1 MKVLAALDFEDSSL
15 EALRQADAL
24 ARGVGGTLA
33 VCHVLPVA
41 HDLSALLLERGLP
54 ASEKL
59 AAEEASARDALRER
73 ARSKLGIEL
82 SEVFVE
88 RGTAYAEIVRRAE
101 TWGADFIVVGS
112 HGHSALTSALIGS
125 SAERVARHAHASV
138 LVARPVAKGGV
149 VLAATDLSELSLP
162 ALEAGAA
169 AAKRSGAKLVVAS
182 VLELPDP
189 VAISAASL
197 IGAAPA
203 VPSAEVLNEL
213 RTVLR
218 STLQQTLTRLGVT
231 AEIRVLEGSAAPG
244 IVDCADE
251 LGAELIVV
259 GTHGRT
265 GLVRF
270 ALGSVAERVIRNAK
284 SSVLCVRGGQGAVA

>member
-1 MKVLAALDFEDSSL
+1 VKVLAALDFEDSSL

-33 VCHVLPVA
+33 ACHVLPVA

-54 ASEKL
+54 PGERL
-59 AAEEASARDALRER
+59 AAEEGNARDAVRER

-101 TWGADFIVVGS
+101 AWGADYIVVGS
-112 HGHSALTSALIGS
+112 HGHSAFTTALIGS

-138 LVARPVAKGGV
+138 LVARPVTKGGV
-149 VLAATDLSELSLP
+149 VIAATDLSELSMP
-162 ALEAGAA
+162 AIEAAAA
-169 AAKRSGAKLVVAS
+169 AAKLSGAQLIVVSA
-182 VLELPDP
+182 LELPDP
-189 VAISAASL
+189 VSISAASL
-197 IGAAPA
+197 IGSAPA
-203 VPSAEVLNEL
+203 VPSAEALAEV

-218 STLQQTLTRLGVT
+218 STLEQTIERLGVS
-231 AEIRVLEGSAAPG
+231 AEIRVLEGAAARS
-244 IVDCADE
+244 IVELADE
-251 LGAELIVV
+251 LGAELVVV

-265 GLVRF
+265 GLLRF

-284 SSVLCVRGGQGAVA
+284 CSVLCVRAQAPA

>member
-24 ARGVGGTLA
+24 SRGVGGTLGA
-33 VCHVLPVA
+33 CHVLPVA

-54 ASEKL
+54 SGEKL
-59 AAEEASARDALRER
+59 AAEEVNARDALRER
-73 ARSKLGIEL
+73 ARSKLGIDL
-82 SEVFVE
+82 GEVFIE

-112 HGHSALTSALIGS
+112 HGHSAITSVLIGS

-138 LVARPVAKGGV
+138 LVARPVARGGV
-149 VLAATDLSELSLP
+149 VIAATDLSELSLP
-162 ALEAGAA
+162 AIQAAAA
-169 AAKRSGAKLVVAS
+169 AAKRSGAKLVVVS
-182 VLELPDP
+182 VLELADP
-189 VAISAASL
+189 VSISAASL

-203 VPSAEVLNEL
+203 VPNAEVLDEL
-213 RTVLR
+213 RSVLR
-218 STLQQTLTRLGVT
+218 STLEQTLTRLGVS
-231 AEIRVLEGSAAPG
+231 AEIRVLEGSAAPAL
-244 IVDCADE
+244 VDCAEE
-251 LGAELIVV
+251 LGAELVVV

-284 SSVLCVRGGQGAVA
+284 TPVLCVRATQPAT